1 MIWAYLLGLIEVDRK
16 FHTNHLG
23 VLVFD
28 EPRQQ
33 GAEKL
38 SFSALLHRAA
48 QTAAAH
54 QQVIFATSEDR
65 ELLEEMLETVACNFI
80 PFEGKILKPL

>member
-1 MIWAYLLGLIEVDRK
+1 M
-16 FHTNHLG
+16 
-23 VLVFD
+23 FD

-38 SFSALLHRAA
+38 SFSALLHRAVE
-48 QTAAAH
+48 TAAAK

-65 ELLEEMLETVACNFI
+65 ELLEEMLDSVACNLI
-80 PFEGKILKPL
+80 PFEEKILKPI